1 MNIQVEAKRIERRVK
16 GTEEV
21 LAADVAEQCAQ
32 EDEDSLN
39 YNITESRYVPLFQG
53 TQF

>member
-1 MNIQVEAKRIERRVK
+1 MEAKRIQRRIQ

-21 LAADVAEQCAQ
+21 LAADLAEQCAQ

-39 YNITESRYVPLFQG
+39 YNITEDRYIIC
-53 TQF
+53 